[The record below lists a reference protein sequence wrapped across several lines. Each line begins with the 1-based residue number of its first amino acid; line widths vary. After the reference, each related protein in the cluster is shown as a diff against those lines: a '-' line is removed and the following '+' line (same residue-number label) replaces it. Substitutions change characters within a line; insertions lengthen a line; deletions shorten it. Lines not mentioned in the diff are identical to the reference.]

1 MTRELDPDNAGAWS
15 HCVAANT
22 LRALPKRFPVPVQN
36 HL

>member
-22 LRALPKRFPVPVQN
+22 PRAFSRALSGSS
-36 HL
+36 